1 MEIELLKKALKREKL
16 ARKEAE
22 SILEKKSLE
31 LYNANLRLQ
40 EVITN
45 TNLFPEENPNPVMR
59 CSGHKYDLIYANKH
73 GKEITSF
80 LNSSSSRIAKEN
92 FTRELS
98 FSFEKGTPNQF
109 DMAIENKT
117 MRFSIVPFPLKN
129 YINIYA
135 ADITDIKAT
144 EVRMQNITATLKQA
158 QQLARMG
165 SWELDIASNH
175 MSWSKELFHVLQVDP
190 EKFIPSHENYLNL
203 LHPEDKQIGSNAFN
217 NAIKDKEEYV
227 LTQRRIFDNKE
238 DIYLECRGQIDL
250 GKDGEVKRLYGICLD
265 VSDKVKAQHA
275 KEDFTKELEV
285 KVKVRTKELEESL
298 EREKEM
304 GLLKTSFVSMASH
317 QFRTPLAVIQSNTE
331 LLEIYTSKSE
341 KKELEKYKKVTDRII
356 LAISN
361 MTELM
366 DEVLILGKLTSRNIH
381 YRPKYIDLV
390 ELLEGL
396 IIQFNSIQKDDRLL
410 DFEIKGIPYQIF
422 LDSKLLSHALENL
435 ISNAFKY
442 SVKRKNPKL
451 QLVFKPQELSII
463 VQDYGLG
470 IPSEE
475 IENLFQPFFRA
486 ENVTEIRG
494 TGLGLSIAKEYIE
507 INKGEIEAKSTLREG
522 SCFEIKFKY

>member
-1 MEIELLKKALKREKL
+1 
-16 ARKEAE
+16 
-22 SILEKKSLE
+22 
-31 LYNANLRLQ
+31 
-40 EVITN
+40 
-45 TNLFPEENPNPVMR
+45 
-59 CSGHKYDLIYANKH
+59 
-73 GKEITSF
+73 
-80 LNSSSSRIAKEN
+80 
-92 FTRELS
+92 
-98 FSFEKGTPNQF
+98 
-109 DMAIENKT
+109 
-117 MRFSIVPFPLKN
+117 
-129 YINIYA
+129 
-135 ADITDIKAT
+135 
-144 EVRMQNITATLKQA
+144 
-158 QQLARMG
+158 
-165 SWELDIASNH
+165 
-175 MSWSKELFHVLQVDP
+175 
-190 EKFIPSHENYLNL
+190 
-203 LHPEDKQIGSNAFN
+203 
-217 NAIKDKEEYV
+217 
-227 LTQRRIFDNKE
+227 
-238 DIYLECRGQIDL
+238 
-250 GKDGEVKRLYGICLD
+250 
-265 VSDKVKAQHA
+265 VKAQHA

-494 TGLGLSIAKEYIE
+494 TGLGLSIAKEYSE